1 MYQMLED
8 ELDLETRVIETINA
22 IFHEKMTLMV
32 FFIRLKKSINGFFSL
47 SPPTLTL
54 KA

>member
-32 FFIRLKKSINGFFSL
+32 FFIRLKKVLMVFFSL
-47 SPPTLTL
+47 TSNFNS
-54 KA
+54 